1 MDAAT
6 LAIDAFVVLALSLAV
21 YQFGKPKPLPSI
33 PHNKLKWFLGD
44 IPLLMR
50 MLKERGASSYACE
63 ETAMRHG
70 PVSQVIVGP
79 GAGWASRWL
88 GFGQVIVVLADSQ
101 EIQDVLINRAHEF
114 DRSKAVSF
122 LFSGTIPEGMAVLPT
137 NDKLKHHKR
146 YLQMAM
152 TAPYLARM
160 TPGLVELMQELV
172 DLWTVA
178 AKRLPGSPDV
188 AIDAMDDI
196 RLASIDMMAAIAFG
210 GSFKSIKTSLD
221 FLEATPAAGPSNRP
235 EVPKLAS
242 DLQVLLDVIAEG
254 IHFPVLSLLP
264 FLTRNFNKKFRRA
277 INSIHGNM
285 RTRLNATRTE
295 YAEAAKDGGK
305 ALNEADNVL
314 DMILEREREDM
325 GKGVQALTESEILD
339 ELTLFA
345 LGGSESPHRH
355 NHAMGSQV
363 PRQAPGDPAQA
374 ARRAPGKPPSL
385 AVSAP
390 SYAELSNET
399 KLPYLTAVVYEILR
413 CARAAPAVARDATVD
428 TVILGHPIPKGTQV
442 LMPVGMVQQVESDAS
457 CGGTDEAVRSATSKR
472 SGRRWGHWE
481 EGDVLKFNPE
491 RWLRADGSFDA
502 NAGPW
507 LAFGYGFRA
516 CFGQKLALLELRTF
530 LAMVQFNFF
539 FAALPEEI
547 NTWKS
552 VETVT
557 THPLQCFTRPIP
569 WGEHVERKQGSTARG

>member
-33 PHNKLKWFLGD
+33 PHNKLTWFLGD
-44 IPLLMR
+44 IPLLTR
-50 MLKERGASSYACE
+50 MLKERGANTYAFE
-63 ETAMRHG
+63 ETAIRHG
-70 PVSQVIVGP
+70 PVSQVVVGP

-88 GFGQVIVVLADSQ
+88 GFGQAIVVLSDSQ
-101 EIQDVLINRAHEF
+101 EIQDVLVNRAHEF
-114 DRSKAVSF
+114 DRSKSISF
-122 LFSGTIPEGMAVLPT
+122 LFSGTIPEGMVVLPT

-146 YLQMAM
+146 YLQMTM

-196 RLASIDMMAAIAFG
+196 RLASIDVIAAIAFG
-210 GSFKSIKTSLD
+210 GSFKSVKTSLD
-221 FLEATPAAGPSNRP
+221 FLEATPAAGPSARP

-242 DLQVLLDVIAEG
+242 DLQDLLDVITEG
-254 IHFPVLSLLP
+254 IMFPAPSLLP
-264 FLTRNFNKKFRRA
+264 FLTRNFNKKWRRA
-277 INSIHGNM
+277 IDSIHGNM

-305 ALNEADNVL
+305 ALSEADNVL

-345 LGGSESPHRH
+345 LGGSETTATTMQWAVKFLAKHPAVQHKL
-355 NHAMGSQV
+355 HAELL
-363 PRQAPGDPAQA
+363 DNL
-374 ARRAPGKPPSL
+374 PSL

-399 KLPYLTAVVYEILR
+399 NLPYLTAVVYEVLR
-413 CARAAPAVARDATVD
+413 CARAAPAVARDAKVD

-442 LMPVGMVQQVESDAS
+442 LMPVGMIQQVESDAFR
-457 CGGTDEAVRSATSKR
+457 GRTDEAARSATSKR
-472 SGRRWGHWE
+472 GGRRWGHWE

-491 RWLRADGSFDA
+491 RWLRADGSFDV

-516 CFGQKLALLELRTF
+516 CFGQKLALLELRAF

-557 THPLQCFTRPIP
+557 NHPVQCFIRPIL
-569 WGEHVERKQGSTARG
+569 WENMQKGSWASTVRG

>member
-33 PHNKLKWFLGD
+33 PHNKLSWFLGD

-221 FLEATPAAGPSNRP
+221 FLEATPAAGPSDRP

-277 INSIHGNM
+277 IDSIHGNM
-285 RTRLNATRTE
+285 RTRLNATRME

-305 ALNEADNVL
+305 ALSEADNVL

-345 LGGSESPHRH
+345 LGGSETTATTMQWAVKFLAKHPEIQHKL
-355 NHAMGSQV
+355 HAELLENL
-363 PRQAPGDPAQA
+363 
-374 ARRAPGKPPSL
+374 PSL

-390 SYAELSNET
+390 SYAEISNET
-399 KLPYLTAVVYEILR
+399 RLPYLTAVVYEILR

-442 LMPVGMVQQVESDAS
+442 LMPVGMVQQ
-457 CGGTDEAVRSATSKR
+457 
-472 SGRRWGHWE
+472 

-569 WGEHVERKQGSTARG
+569 WENM

>member
-6 LAIDAFVVLALSLAV
+6 LAIDAFLVLALSLAV

-33 PHNKLKWFLGD
+33 PHNRLTWFLGD
-44 IPLLMR
+44 IPLLTR
-50 MLKERGASSYACE
+50 MLKERGANTYAFE

-70 PVSQVIVGP
+70 PVSQVVVGP
-79 GAGWASRWL
+79 GAGWANRWL
-88 GFGQVIVVLADSQ
+88 GFGQAIVVLSDSQ
-101 EIQDVLINRAHEF
+101 EIQDVLVNRAHEF
-114 DRSKAVSF
+114 DRSKSISF
-122 LFSGTIPEGMAVLPT
+122 LFSGTIPEGMVVLPT

-146 YLQMAM
+146 YLQMTM

-196 RLASIDMMAAIAFG
+196 RLASIDVIAAIAFG
-210 GSFKSIKTSLD
+210 GSFKSVKTSLD
-221 FLEATPAAGPSNRP
+221 FLEATPAAGPSARP
-235 EVPKLAS
+235 EVPKLAT
-242 DLQVLLDVIAEG
+242 DLQDLLDVITEG
-254 IHFPVLSLLP
+254 IMFPAPSLLP
-264 FLTRNFNKKFRRA
+264 FLTRNFSKKWSRA
-277 INSIHGNM
+277 IDSIHGNM

-295 YAEAAKDGGK
+295 YTEAAEDGGK
-305 ALNEADNVL
+305 ALSEADNVL

-345 LGGSESPHRH
+345 LGGSETTATTMQWAVKFLAKHPDIQHKL
-355 NHAMGSQV
+355 HAELL
-363 PRQAPGDPAQA
+363 DNL
-374 ARRAPGKPPSL
+374 PSL

-399 KLPYLTAVVYEILR
+399 SLPYLTAVVYEVLR
-413 CARAAPAVARDATVD
+413 CARAAPAVARDAKVD

-442 LMPVGMVQQVESDAS
+442 LMPVGMIQQVESDAFR
-457 CGGTDEAVRSATSKR
+457 GRTDEAARSATSKR
-472 SGRRWGHWE
+472 GGRRWGHWE

-491 RWLRADGSFDA
+491 RWLRADGSFD
-502 NAGPW
+502 
-507 LAFGYGFRA
+507 
-516 CFGQKLALLELRTF
+516 LLELRAF

-557 THPLQCFTRPIP
+557 NHPVQCFIRPIP
-569 WGEHVERKQGSTARG
+569 WENMQKGSWASTA